1 MFLANKIVCLQI
13 LSDQIQSDSNTESLN
28 QNANEQQIT
37 EK

>member
-1 MFLANKIVCLQI
+1 MFYANKIVCLQ
-13 LSDQIQSDSNTESLN
+13 LDSKTENLN